1 MANGFFEYKVT
12 YWDEV
17 DEKMR
22 QSVGLTFA
30 ATLTEAIR
38 KVGEYYGEDAIDDI
52 EARAFEEGDCFTE
65 FDWEGLKYLKIAAA
79 DNAIDPIYR
88 NDWEEDFR
96 YDECDKY
103 DCKVDDD
110 DLTIKD
116 EDDEFT
122 YTIDTKKK
130 IDPLVA
136 QGFKKKDENTYYK
149 SSNPDDSYEDVVE
162 KIEKMQ
168 EEFKER
174 QKEMKKMFKDFYKNF
189 GV

>member
-30 ATLTEAIR
+30 ATLTEAVK
-38 KVGEYYGEDAIDDI
+38 KVEEYYGKDAIDDI
-52 EARAFEEGDCFTE
+52 EARAFEEGECFTE

-88 NDWEEDFR
+88 DDWEEDFL
-96 YDECDKY
+96 DNECVECD
-103 DCKVDDD
+103 CEEEEEEDDD
-110 DLTIKD
+110 
-116 EDDEFT
+116 FT

-174 QKEMKKMFKDFYKNF
+174 QKEMKKMFKNFYKNF